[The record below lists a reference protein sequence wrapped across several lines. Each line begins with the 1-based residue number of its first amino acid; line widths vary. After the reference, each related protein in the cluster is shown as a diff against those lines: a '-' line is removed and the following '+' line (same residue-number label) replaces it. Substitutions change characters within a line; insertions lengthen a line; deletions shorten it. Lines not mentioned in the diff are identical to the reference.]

1 MEKDPSLIVLVIAYE
16 RKALRLLDL
25 GLKNQSVEMLFNM
38 NPKQKAELVRVQ
50 DELKQSLAK
59 NVMRNN

>member
-50 DELKQSLAK
+50 D
-59 NVMRNN
+59 